1 MSRPQGY
8 SRLQIVLHWT
18 IALLIF
24 VQLSINEP
32 MQRAF
37 FERLSGKPLNEI
49 DGAQLH
55 VIVGLTV
62 LVLGIVRVTIRTLR
76 GTPPPHK
83 ETPAILNWLAHAT
96 HMLLYG
102 FIFGMPIT
110 GALAWFLGI
119 PLAAVL
125 HEIGR
130 LILIPAIALHVIGAL
145 TEQFVFRNDSLQRMF
160 KARAR

>member
-24 VQLSINEP
+24 IQLSINEA

-37 FERLSGKPLNEI
+37 FERLAGKPLNEI
-49 DGAQLH
+49 DGARLH
-55 VIVGLTV
+55 VLVGLTV
-62 LVLGIVRVTIRTLR
+62 LGLAIVRVTIRTLR

-96 HMLLYG
+96 RRLYYG

-110 GALAWFLGI
+110 GAAAWFLGM
-119 PLAAVL
+119 PLAAEL

-130 LILIPAIALHVIGAL
+130 LILIPAIALHVVGAL
-145 TEQFVFRNDSLQRMF
+145 TEQFVFGNDSLQRML
-160 KARAR
+160 KARTR